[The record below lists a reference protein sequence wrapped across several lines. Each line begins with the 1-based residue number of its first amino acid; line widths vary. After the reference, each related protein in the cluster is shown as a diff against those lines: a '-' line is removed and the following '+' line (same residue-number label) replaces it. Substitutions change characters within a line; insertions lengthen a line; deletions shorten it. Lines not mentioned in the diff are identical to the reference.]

1 MHTEMAPA
9 FCPQLCAHSIPYF
22 WILEASTDLDEPSD
36 ASGGR
41 GGHCIGPS
49 FKRLCKWWEVL
60 NTCMMLRLPGTETN
74 SYYWTAWIRLRW
86 FLWIVWNR
94 SICLRLTRNRP
105 VACIDNLRETG
116 WSCVSRHITIHSNLA
131 NQIVISACKLQPSVT
146 QSPLQQD
153 TVRRQYV
160 CNLPMYKE
168 KKERKGQT
176 KCPESFNTTNLIS
189 AAVLPHYIWAFLTL
203 RCV

>member
-1 MHTEMAPA
+1 MQVVRGFKHLYDATFARHRDK
-9 FCPQLCAHSIPYF
+9 QL
-22 WILEASTDLDEPSD
+22 L
-36 ASGGR
+36 
-41 GGHCIGPS
+41 
-49 FKRLCKWWEVL
+49 L
-60 NTCMMLRLPGTETN
+60 NSLNKT
-74 SYYWTAWIRLRW
+74 W

-146 QSPLQQD
+146 RSPLQQD